1 MKRILNHSKPKNT
14 ITSTETAAPEPGR
27 FVKQEIWFTVNTLG
41 FFKYISPSLLE
52 YLEGMDNEFFESV
65 LFEKSGK
72 NELPS
77 PIEFLTEMINTERE
91 SVFVEEVLKGDPQ
104 ETTGTSWNIV
114 AEGCILKFTL
124 SETPPIAEAGE
135 RRVS

>member
-1 MKRILNHSKPKNT
+1 MKRILNHSKPH
-14 ITSTETAAPEPGR
+14 TSTASTGNISTGADG
-27 FVKQEIWFTVNTLG
+27 FVKQAIWFTVNTLG
-41 FFKYISPSLLE
+41 FFQYISPPLLE
-52 YLEGMDNEFFESV
+52 YLEGMENQFFESV

-77 PIEFLTEMINTERE
+77 PVEFLTEMINTERE
-91 SVFVEEVLKGDPQ
+91 SVFVEKVLKSDLQ
-104 ETTGTSWNIV
+104 ETSGAYWNIV

-124 SETPPIAEAGE
+124 SETPPTAEVGE

>member
-1 MKRILNHSKPKNT
+1 MKRILNHSKAQNT
-14 ITSTETAAPEPGR
+14 PTNTSPPSTGVGS
-27 FVKQEIWFTVNTLG
+27 FVKQNIWFTVNTLG

-52 YLEGMDNEFFESV
+52 YLEGMENQFFESV

-77 PIEFLTEMINTERE
+77 PVEFLTEMINTERE
-91 SVFVEEVLKGDPQ
+91 SVFVEEVLKSDPQ
-104 ETTGTSWNIV
+104 ETSGAYWNIV

-124 SETPPIAEAGE
+124 SETPPTAEVGE